1 MSPKC
6 LASEADALLT
16 ILGYV
21 TVHRIFSCTT
31 LSPYV
36 RLLQTGTYLNI
47 KKSFEI
53 FR

>member
-21 TVHRIFSCTT
+21 TVHRTFSCTT
-31 LSPYV
+31 LLQYV
-36 RLLQTGTYLNI
+36 RLPQTGTYLNM
-47 KKSFEI
+47 KMSFENI
-53 FR
+53 R